1 MAWRPVGAVPL
12 SEQVH
17 QQLLHAILEGT
28 LGETL
33 PPERELAA
41 SFQVNRHVIREAVKR
56 LQQAKLVEV
65 NQGGATRLLT
75 VTDHAR
81 LDLLPDVIVRNDVL
95 DASVARAVLELRAC
109 VGADAARLCAERSS
123 AVGDQIMTF
132 IAEPTTPPAELEA
145 GNFAFW
151 SAIIDGSHN
160 LAYRLALNT
169 LMAVIESIARAD
181 GGAEVMSA
189 LHDEYRGAEQMTALA
204 TAISNA
210 DADQARELAFD
221 FLGAVLGSS
230 GLSTPSA
237 QD

>member
-17 QQLLHAILEGT
+17 HQLLNAILEGT
-28 LGETL
+28 LHGTL

-65 NQGGATRLLT
+65 NQGGATRVLS

-81 LDLLPDVIVRNDVL
+81 LDLLPDVIVREGVL
-95 DASVARAVLELRAC
+95 DPGVARAVLELRSC
-109 VGADAARLCAERSS
+109 VGADAARLCALRSS
-123 AVGDQIMTF
+123 GV
-132 IAEPTTPPAELEA
+132 AEQLMRHIPASTTSVADLEA
-145 GNFAFW
+145 GNLEFW

-169 LMAVIESIARAD
+169 LMAVIDTIRRAA
-181 GGAEVMSA
+181 GGAQIMDA
-189 LHDEYRGAEQMTALA
+189 LHREYRQAEQMALLA
-204 TAISNA
+204 TAIGDG
-210 DADQARELAFD
+210 DAQAARRIAAEFLDAVLSAPELA
-221 FLGAVLGSS
+221 
-230 GLSTPSA
+230 
-237 QD
+237 